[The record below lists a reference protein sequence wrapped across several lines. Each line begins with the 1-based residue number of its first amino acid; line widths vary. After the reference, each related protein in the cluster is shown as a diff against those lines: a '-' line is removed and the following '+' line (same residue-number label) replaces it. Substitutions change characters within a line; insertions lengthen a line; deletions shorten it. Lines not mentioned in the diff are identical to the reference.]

1 MKKSKICISNTRGF
15 SLLEL
20 LVVLALL
27 GLVSV
32 IVVPSIERGIR
43 DREVR
48 QSALAL
54 AALAREL
61 RSRAI
66 YDGTLQD
73 LVLNPSENSIQASA
87 GKRILLS
94 DEAKISAIDGGEPMG
109 QGSRRFFFF
118 PNGSTVGGEIG
129 ISGREGLAYTVRL
142 QSLSGRVEVV
152 KGGRR

>member
-1 MKKSKICISNTRGF
+1 MKREKFCILTKKGF

-20 LVVLALL
+20 MVVLVLL
-27 GLVSV
+27 GLGAA

-66 YDGTLQD
+66 YDGTLQG
-73 LVLNPSENSIQASA
+73 LVLNPSENTIQASA

-109 QGSRRFFFF
+109 QGSRRFLFF

-129 ISGREGLAYTVRL
+129 ISGRDGWAYTVRL
-142 QSLSGRVEVV
+142 QPLSGRVEVV